1 MTKKQRSEDNWD
13 DESNAVPSLW
23 VKFNV
28 SAADDAESCDKIF
41 GTLVSKRQIKSTM
54 QGKEGEMV
62 NVYEIKATKETSF
75 HVLDEKK
82 KLVEDAI
89 VINPGDVYSVGG
101 TKVIDNQMRNV
112 KVGQQIGLKFVE
124 EQPSKTKGFAPAKIV
139 RVFAPKNNDGTVQ
152 MDEEWLAE
160 QGQSELDKEFDK

>member
-1 MTKKQRSEDNWD
+1 MAKAKKQDWD
-13 DESNAVPSLW
+13 SPENEIPSNCM
-23 VKFNV
+23 KFNV

-41 GTLVSKRQIKSTM
+41 GTLVSKRQIKSTI

-62 NVYEIKATKETSF
+62 NVYEIKASKETFF

-82 KLVEDAI
+82 KLVEEAI

-112 KVGQQIGLKFVE
+112 KVGQMIRSE
-124 EQPSKTKGFAPAKIV
+124 E
-139 RVFAPKNNDGTVQ
+139 
-152 MDEEWLAE
+152 
-160 QGQSELDKEFDK
+160 